1 MLVMRLSPASAAIP
15 SAAIKARALAMKSAF
30 PCITPT
36 VVDVPSGSMISCFL
50 PDKKSSSMLARRC
63 RNCAFSTSAVKM
75 EFTRSAAGSMAR
87 SRVDMGRASIFLRRN
102 MSTGLTIFQ
111 EIMCQGIGDLLPFSH
126 EPEPDAL
133 LLPNIDGGETRHPG
147 VPVNILYR
155 KLKMPPI

>member
-1 MLVMRLSPASAAIP
+1 MVMWLSPASAAIP

-30 PCITPT
+30 PASRSAIA
-36 VVDVPSGSMISCFL
+36 VDVPSGSMISCFL
-50 PDKKSSSMLARRC
+50 PDKVVKHVGETLQELRFFNVRR
-63 RNCAFSTSAVKM
+63 KM

-126 EPEPDAL
+126 EPESDAL

-155 KLKMPPI
+155 KSKMPPI